1 VATLKAGLERA
12 TVPGLLFV
20 RNAVCRVV
28 VLEDIELIPVL
39 QFEPSAFAADD
50 RPGPSG
56 LVKDIPEEWYR
67 YWLECLAESG
77 ITGLVP
83 IQRGSW
89 HVPTR
94 EFTDLAPLRKV
105 LEVIFQKLSENG
117 FVDQPDGTALLGGL
131 ALRSQSQN
139 VLIEPTCCADLGN
152 VADWRKAAAYRQA
165 EWQTLWIGHPWLS
178 VRYHAPRLII
188 CDPFEDKHTVHAGPF
203 VPTKFRS
210 RLPPRKLNWSDL
222 PDRSPKPCLQAMTPT
237 PA

>member
-1 VATLKAGLERA
+1 MHS
-12 TVPGLLFV
+12 
-20 RNAVCRVV
+20 VV
-28 VLEDIELIPVL
+28 VLDDIELIPVL

-56 LVKDIPEEWYR
+56 RYQDIPEEWYP
-67 YWLECLAESG
+67 YWLESLADSG

-89 HVPTR
+89 HVATR

-105 LEVIFQKLSENG
+105 LEVIFQKLSEKG
-117 FVDQPDGTALLGGL
+117 FVDQPDGTPLLGGL

-165 EWQTLWIGHPWLS
+165 EWRTLWIGHPWLS
-178 VRYHAPRLII
+178 VRYHGPQLII
-188 CDPFEDKHTVHAGPF
+188 GDPFEDKNPVARWAACPDQVQVAVAAAEVELERF
-203 VPTKFRS
+203 S
-210 RLPPRKLNWSDL
+210 RHIAEALPPGYDTNANLMGRKLAGL
-222 PDRSPKPCLQAMTPT
+222 G
-237 PA
+237 